1 MLKIYCFI
9 TGDDYNIIK
18 NETPESIKKIK
29 LFAMLICIPVILWIV
44 FGYLLVTE
52 LMMFSFFNA
61 VLTSLFIGILIFLIE
76 RSIVMSSGNSIVSVF
91 RILIG
96 LFIAI
101 LGAMTVDE
109 VIFKN
114 DVDKQMELIH
124 RKYVSDEIAKWESD
138 NSERINTQ
146 KLIAGES
153 AVKKDAALNIYL
165 DEINGTAG
173 TGIRGVDVI
182 AKEKYKIYLK
192 YNDDYERETE
202 KLSKIRDEFDTLR
215 RAEITKLENSKTDGL
230 LLHRIKALWDLILKD
245 SVMMVFCIIFTLL
258 ILLID
263 LLVVINKMCSKK
275 TNYERKTEMIELIG
289 ASRMK
294 KMKDKDEERF
304 RPSDLH
310 PEVLIQ
316 RNRLKNE
323 IEKIF

>member
-29 LFAMLICIPVILWIV
+29 LFAMLTCIPVILWIV

-91 RILIG
+91 RILIS

-202 KLSKIRDEFDTLR
+202 KLSKIRDEFNTLR

-294 KMKDKDEERF
+294 K
-304 RPSDLH
+304 
-310 PEVLIQ
+310 
-316 RNRLKNE
+316 
-323 IEKIF
+323 